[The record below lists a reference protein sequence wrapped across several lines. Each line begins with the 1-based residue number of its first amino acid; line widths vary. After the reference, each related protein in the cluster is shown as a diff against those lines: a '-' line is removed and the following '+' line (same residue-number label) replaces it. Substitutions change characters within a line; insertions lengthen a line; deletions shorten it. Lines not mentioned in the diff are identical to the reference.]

1 MKGGKGNWTVL
12 RKCGHL
18 TQPQDLERYQRNE
31 EWSVLHPTM
40 QTVRAGE
47 LKDWDLSPGV
57 QNPTAERSE
66 RFYNAPLVL
75 NEGLGCRQHLR
86 AVCRG
91 QDCILLAARKPPHT
105 VRFVRMSGCQFW
117 CQLPFD
123 NHAGCCET
131 MREQTFWKGRKH

>member
-57 QNPTAERSE
+57 QNPTAERSV

-91 QDCILLAARKPPHT
+91 AGLHSTSCKKASAYCA
-105 VRFVRMSGCQFW
+105 VRANERVSV
-117 CQLPFD
+117 LVSV
-123 NHAGCCET
+123 AL
-131 MREQTFWKGRKH
+131 